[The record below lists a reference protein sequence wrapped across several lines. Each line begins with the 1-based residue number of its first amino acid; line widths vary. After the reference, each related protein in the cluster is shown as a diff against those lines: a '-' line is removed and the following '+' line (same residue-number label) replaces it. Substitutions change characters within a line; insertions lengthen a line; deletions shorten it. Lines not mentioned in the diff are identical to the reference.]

1 MRLEIIQQNQRI
13 VDRIKLAMIGL
24 MSRRR
29 APDVIRT
36 LFYRKEFFGAKLN
49 PVFQSAMRGPSP
61 WTVGQRELFAAFV
74 SKKNEC
80 EF

>member
-1 MRLEIIQQNQRI
+1 MRLDVILKEQRFG
-13 VDRIKLAMIGL
+13 DRIKLAFIGL

-36 LFYRKEFFGAKLN
+36 LSYRKEFFGAKMG
-49 PVFQSAMRGPSP
+49 PVFQSSMRGPSP
-61 WTVGQRELFAAFV
+61 WSVGQRELFAAFV

>member
-1 MRLEIIQQNQRI
+1 MRLDVILHGQRLG
-13 VDRIKLAMIGL
+13 DRIKLALIGL

-36 LFYRKEFFGAKLN
+36 IFYRKEFFGKPLN
-49 PVFQSAMRGPSP
+49 VVFQSAMRGPSA
-61 WTVGQRELFAAFV
+61 WSVGQRELFAAFV